1 MAQGLSVSRVVDVQV
16 NFSPQAIPTARFD
29 TLLIMGDSGVVDTG
43 EAIRE
48 YNTINDVATDFTTTA
63 PEYQAALLFFS
74 QVPQPSTCYIGA
86 WANTATKGR
95 LTGGLLTSL
104 QMLMSNWTTV
114 TNGGF
119 SVSIDGVATPVQVSG
134 LNFSAAANLNAVAS
148 TIQAALRTAASAPT
162 LTFTWNGT
170 QFLCQSGTNGPT
182 SSVGFF
188 GVPTGGGTDISAQ
201 LMMTSATAI
210 RSVAGIA
217 TETPVAA
224 VVRVDGRGWYAV
236 TFAASRVLTDIEHMA
251 ISAYIEA
258 ASDKHMYGI
267 TTNEQT
273 CLDPANVTDIGS
285 QAMLADYMRTVI
297 QWSLYSPHA
306 ICSFFGR
313 ALTVNF
319 EGSNTTLTMKF
330 KVEPG
335 ATPEVLSGSNATTLA
350 AKRINVYIQY
360 NNGAAITQEGVMS
373 GRAYFD
379 EMHGLDWLS
388 NRIQNDLFNVLYTSP
403 KIPQTNPG
411 VHVLVTTCDA
421 SLAQGVQNGL
431 IAPGVWNA
439 PGFGEL
445 HQGDT
450 LHNGFYTFA
459 NNVDTQ
465 SQADRESRIA
475 PLIQIATKLAGAI
488 HFVDVLINV
497 NR

>member
-1 MAQGLSVSRVVDVQV
+1 
-16 NFSPQAIPTARFD
+16 
-29 TLLIMGDSGVVDTG
+29 
-43 EAIRE
+43 
-48 YNTINDVATDFTTTA
+48 
-63 PEYQAALLFFS
+63 
-74 QVPQPSTCYIGA
+74 
-86 WANTATKGR
+86 
-95 LTGGLLTSL
+95 
-104 QMLMSNWTTV
+104 
-114 TNGGF
+114 
-119 SVSIDGVATPVQVSG
+119 
-134 LNFSAAANLNAVAS
+134 
-148 TIQAALRTAASAPT
+148 
-162 LTFTWNGT
+162 
-170 QFLCQSGTNGPT
+170 
-182 SSVGFF
+182 VGFF

-217 TETPVAA
+217 IETPVAA

-236 TFAASRVLTDIEHMA
+236 TFAASRILTDIEHMA

-350 AKRINVYIQY
+350 AKRINVYVQY